1 MKYSSDSTSYAILLD
16 KITVDSSKTTYL
28 HSGIISTQQNM
39 KSPRK
44 AILKAQSSSFHVT
57 PTRRR

>member
-1 MKYSSDSTSYAILLD
+1 MKYLSDSNSYAILLD
-16 KITVDSSKTTYL
+16 KITVDASETTSL
-28 HSGIISTQQNM
+28 HSGIISTQQSM

-44 AILKAQSSSFHVT
+44 AILKPQSSSFHVT